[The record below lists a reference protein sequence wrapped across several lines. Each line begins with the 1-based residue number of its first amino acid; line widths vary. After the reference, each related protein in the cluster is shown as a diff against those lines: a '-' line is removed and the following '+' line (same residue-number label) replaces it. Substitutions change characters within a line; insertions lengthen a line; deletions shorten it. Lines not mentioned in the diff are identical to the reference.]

1 MTGRKPRRV
10 LRPPSATNEWNAQQ
24 RTALH
29 VLCTNFNIG
38 WPLVTK
44 AFNVLFKERLSS
56 RGLPE
61 GLARNALRA
70 QYGEH
75 TRKPAIW
82 ASICVEPATE
92 EEWRRRNE
100 LTTHIRTV
108 LNAIET
114 GAPHPFAGLAGRRRQ
129 PPHDLAN
136 DAPRTPV
143 KRLSHFEHA
152 GPAAKRRKTAPTAET
167 GSARP
172 DRSKSLAEILS
183 ASPTAEQ
190 LSTRQAANDNKS
202 GTGRNT
208 SVVVSVRVA
217 ANGRKSARMQP
228 AEPVTPTPRTPR
240 KSPRSEQH
248 LEDFARPNA
257 PTLKLTADEIAR
269 TKLPLIPVSD
279 ALAHPPASGLLY
291 RYWDEN
297 SYGRNS
303 ETGFVAGRF
312 MHNNLTPRSAP
323 KSHEVDDT
331 DVENHLDRNKVASPF
346 CSASNCLLWIMRLAL
361 HEARGGAKHGKIT
374 LVDVEAL
381 PAGGV
386 YHVKP
391 FHKRIKPR
399 YCFKNGAW
407 RYCGTHEFI
416 IWHEIPG
423 TVIIHTFAIADLLD
437 ACDSTPAFA
446 AMLRVETVGKH
457 MAALKT
463 TTVSRL
469 QEAGIVLTAETV
481 TVIARLCKFVGLT
494 GRSPLK
500 QLEHLV
506 TDIIQGWRLL
516 ISPLSPTEW
525 TSLANTFTHVLCG
538 RSSVPNLEWNLQ
550 LQMTFLHAVRAGLG
564 GFNMMFDPIL
574 IRRMQKK
581 AVLVGLGDPRAI
593 VMASVASATAAVGE
607 YEREQEAR
615 YAEAMRARR
624 LLAGG
629 TAERLVLKS
638 DVESSSGADLNGDAV
653 DRAGGVDSED
663 DEEIM
668 YDEDMVGL

>member
-1 MTGRKPRRV
+1 MPDHKSRKVR
-10 LRPPSATNEWNAQQ
+10 RPPTATNKWDSQQ
-24 RTALH
+24 RTTLH
-29 VLCTNFNIG
+29 VLCTHFNNLG

-44 AFNVLFKERLSS
+44 AFGVLFQEHLHS
-56 RGLPE
+56 RGLPD
-61 GLARNALRA
+61 GLPEKALKA
-70 QYGEH
+70 QYREH
-75 TRKPAIW
+75 KFKPAVW
-82 ASICVEPATE
+82 ASICAEPATG

-100 LTTHIRTV
+100 LTTRIVAV
-108 LNAIET
+108 LSAIET
-114 GAPHPFAGLAGRRRQ
+114 GAPPPVVDLAGRRRQ
-129 PPHDLAN
+129 PALDVVKE
-136 DAPRTPV
+136 APRTPM
-143 KRLSHFEHA
+143 KRLSHFEYA
-152 GPAAKRRKTAPTAET
+152 GPPEKRIRTISNRTR
-167 GSARP
+167 SNARP
-172 DRSKSLAEILS
+172 DFAGTLTN
-183 ASPTAEQ
+183 ASPASSVAEQ
-190 LSTRQAANDNKS
+190 PLTRRAANDDMS
-202 GTGRNT
+202 GTGPDS
-208 SVVVSVRVA
+208 SVAVSVRVA
-217 ANGRKSARMQP
+217 VNGRKSARVQP
-228 AEPVTPTPRTPR
+228 AEPVTPASKTPR
-240 KSPRSEQH
+240 KSPRSGQQ
-248 LEDFARPNA
+248 LQDYARPNA
-257 PTLKLTADEIAR
+257 PTIKLTAEEIER
-269 TKLPLIPVSD
+269 TTLPLIPVSD

-331 DVENHLDRNKVASPF
+331 DVENHLDRNEVASPF
-346 CSASNCLLWIMRLAL
+346 CSPSNYLLWIMRLAL

-423 TVIIHTFAIADLLD
+423 AAIIHTFTVADLLD

-494 GRSPLK
+494 ARSPLK

-516 ISPLSPTEW
+516 ISPLSPSEW

-538 RSSVPNLEWNLQ
+538 RSSVPTLERNLQ
-550 LQMTFLHAVRAGLG
+550 LQMAFLHAVRAGLG
-564 GFNMMFDPIL
+564 EFNMMFDPVL
-574 IRRMQKK
+574 ITRMQKK
-581 AVLVGLGDPRAI
+581 ALLVGLGDPRGI
-593 VMASVASATAAVGE
+593 LMASVASATAAVGE
-607 YEREQEAR
+607 YEREQEMR
-615 YAEAMRARR
+615 YEEALGAKR
-624 LLAGG
+624 LDAGG
-629 TAERLVLKS
+629 KRGRLVLES
-638 DVESSSGADLNGDAV
+638 DVESPDGAGE
-653 DRAGGVDSED
+653 DSE